1 MSDDNDADVPESLC
15 DCCGMTDRPTP
26 RTDGSHDAA
35 ASGDSWRPEPSVLEA
50 ELPEDVQAA
59 LGRAVGS
66 EPVETVGAWIAT
78 VRRRIGGGPI
88 AVTDLCLAEGETP
101 HWGTMGGERHYFRCF
116 YDAVLLSAIADH
128 PVDVRTV
135 SPAGAVIEAH
145 AVGSDELSV
154 SPPTAV
160 FSFGVARDIE
170 RPAGGD
176 VAHEAVYDAVCPY
189 VKAFPD
195 RDAYERWA
203 AEVPAATVAAPL
215 EGATALAA
223 ALTAE

>member
-1 MSDDNDADVPESLC
+1 MSDDNDTDAPESLC
-15 DCCGMTDRPTP
+15 DCCGTTDPSAARPS
-26 RTDGSHDAA
+26 RSVAA
-35 ASGDSWRPEPSVLEA
+35 TADRWRPEPSVLEA

-59 LGRAVGS
+59 LGRAVGD
-66 EPVETVGAWIAT
+66 ERVGTVGAWIAT
-78 VRRRIGGGPI
+78 VRHELGGGPI
-88 AVTDLCLAEGETP
+88 AMTDLCLADDETG
-101 HWGTMGGERHYFRCF
+101 HWGRMDGDRYYFRCF
-116 YDAVLLSAIADH
+116 YDAVLLSVIADN

-135 SPAGAVIEAH
+135 SPGGEVIEAR

-160 FSFGVARDIE
+160 FSFGAARGVE
-170 RPAGGD
+170 RPADGEPSHD
-176 VAHEAVYDAVCPY
+176 TIYDAVCPY

-203 AEVPAATVAAPL
+203 ARVPTATVAAPL
-215 EGATALAA
+215 AGATAIAD